1 MVIGKW
7 NVFNVS
13 SGKNLKKD
21 DDDEKFTFIF
31 YKPKKQEEKILDRYS
46 RISHSKRKCYD
57 C

>member
-7 NVFNVS
+7 NVINVS